1 MDSKAYLL
9 SGAAGL
15 ALTFGLGEIAYA
27 QSLALEEI
35 VVTARKREESL
46 QEVPL
51 AISVFSA
58 DDIDR
63 SGFKGLEELS
73 LQVAG
78 LQYSDQGG
86 QRPGRFNP
94 AIRFRGMNVNSNIPT
109 FQLGALFV
117 DGIYVLGS
125 THSIPLDD
133 LERVEVIKGPQA
145 AYFGRNTFG
154 GAVNYIT
161 RNPST
166 EEFSGKIQASGA
178 TYDEFDVSGSFEGPL
193 VEGKLAARVGARLYS
208 RGGMWTASDGG
219 ELGQQSTNSVN
230 ATLFATPNE
239 ALSIRLRA
247 FYGRDDDGAPAGGF
261 IGGEEND
268 TCTGKT
274 ITTKAG
280 ETANPV
286 NWFCGAVPRQGEAIS
301 RLGNFQI
308 IDGVTTLRPQIPF
321 GAIETNPNFIIDNL
335 INAPLPDVFS
345 GVPSIDKIGLV
356 RNTYRY
362 SAALDYEFQNG
373 MSAVVQG
380 GYNKMEANWIREQ
393 GLTGLVRNFSNDP
406 QTQDDISIEAR
417 LTSNQEDS
425 LRWLVGL
432 NYYEQD
438 FATSG
443 TGGSAVI
450 PCWDALPGV
459 PAESEDCR
467 PIPTLV
473 TSNGLNNIDS
483 VKTSAVFAAVSY
495 DVTDQF
501 TVNLEGRYQQDR
513 LDKAGV
519 DIDANTFLP
528 RVILQYQP
536 FEDTNL
542 YASYSKGVLPGESNA
557 FLINADAQEL
567 VQYEAQLGN
576 RVFDILPEEQL
587 DSYEI
592 GWKQTAFDSRL
603 SFSTALY
610 YGKWKNQK
618 SRVVASIQETCKP
631 FNANST
637 GCRPQD
643 LTPLGDLQSL
653 ADGTPIFTARNTT
666 ITGTGDVYGLEL
678 EGQALLADG
687 WTTDFSLAY
696 AASEFTDFES
706 NFEQTYA
713 NFIDMK
719 GNEHARYPK
728 WTGSISSTYTQP
740 LNDDWDWFVRGD
752 AIYFG
757 KTWVSVA
764 NLAQCNDYWLFNAR
778 AGVERDDLRVEL
790 WVKNAF
796 DDDNWSACARWTDF
810 SRKIDFAFFT
820 FYQGVAVTPQ
830 NKRQFGLKTSLS
842 F

>member
-1 MDSKAYLL
+1 MSKKYLMY
-9 SGAAGL
+9 GAAGL
-15 ALTFGLGEIAYA
+15 ALTMGLGEAAYA

-46 QEVPL
+46 QEIPL

-117 DGIYVLGS
+117 DGIYVLGN

-161 RNPST
+161 SNPST
-166 EEFSGKIQASGA
+166 EEYSGKIQASGA
-178 TYDEFDVSGSFEGPL
+178 TYDEFDVSASFDAPL
-193 VEGKLAARVGARLYS
+193 VEGKLAARIGGRLYS
-208 RGGMWTASDGG
+208 RGGMFTASDGG
-219 ELGQQSTNSVN
+219 ELGKQSTRTIN
-230 ATLFATPNE
+230 ATVYATPNDN
-239 ALSIRLRA
+239 LSIRLRA

-261 IGGEEND
+261 VGGDEND
-268 TCTGKT
+268 TCSGMT
-274 ITTKAG
+274 ITTNAG

-286 NWFCGAVPRQGEAIS
+286 NWFCGQVPGLGEAIS
-301 RLGNFQI
+301 RVGDFKI
-308 IDGVTTLRPQIPF
+308 IDSVTTLRPQLPA
-321 GAIETNPNFIIDNL
+321 GSIETNPNFVIDNL
-335 INAPLPDVFS
+335 INAPQPAIFS
-345 GVPSIDKIGLV
+345 GIPSIDKVGLV

-362 SAALDYEFQNG
+362 SAAFNYDFDNG
-373 MSAVVQG
+373 MSAVLQG
-380 GYNKMEANWIREQ
+380 GYNKVETNWIREQ
-393 GLTGLVRNFSNDP
+393 GLTRLVRNLSNDP
-406 QTQDDISIEAR
+406 QLQDDISIEAR
-417 LTSNQEDS
+417 LTSNQEDR
-425 LRWLVGL
+425 LRWLAGI

-443 TGGSAVI
+443 TGGRSVL
-450 PCWDALPGV
+450 PCWDALPGD
-459 PAESEDCR
+459 PATSEECR

-473 TSNGLNNIDS
+473 TSNGLNNVDS
-483 VKTSAVFAAVSY
+483 VKTTGYFAAVSY
-495 DVTDQF
+495 DVTDEF
-501 TVNLEGRYQQDR
+501 TINLEGRYQQDR
-513 LDKAGV
+513 LDKAGR

-536 FEDTNL
+536 LEDTNL

-557 FLINADAQEL
+557 FIVNADAQEL
-567 VQYEAQLGN
+567 AQYEAQLGD
-576 RVFDILPEEQL
+576 RAFAILPEEEL

-592 GWKQTAFDSRL
+592 GWKQSALDGRL
-603 SFSTALY
+603 NISSAIY
-610 YGKWKNQK
+610 YGEWKNQK
-618 SRVVASIQETCKP
+618 SRVVATIRETCKP

-653 ADGTPIFTARNTT
+653 ADGTPISTARNTT
-666 ITGTGDVYGLEL
+666 ITGTGKVYGLEL
-678 EGQALLADG
+678 EGQALLAEG
-687 WTTDFSLAY
+687 WSTNFSLAY

-706 NFEQTYA
+706 NFEQTFA
-713 NFIDMK
+713 GFINME

-728 WTGSISSTYTQP
+728 WTGSISSTYTRP
-740 LNDDWDWFVRGD
+740 LNDEWDWFVRGD

-764 NLAQCNDYWLFNAR
+764 NLAQCNDYWLFNSR
-778 AGVERDDLRVEL
+778 AGVERDNLRVEL
-790 WVKNAF
+790 WVKNLF
-796 DDDNWSACARWTDF
+796 NDDNWSACARWTDF
-810 SRKIDFAFFT
+810 SRKIDFARFT

-830 NKRQFGLKTSLS
+830 NKRQFGLKTSLN

>member
-1 MDSKAYLL
+1 MSKRDLL
-9 SGAAGL
+9 YGAGAL
-15 ALTFGLGEIAYA
+15 ALSFAASEVALA

-46 QEVPL
+46 QEIPL

-178 TYDEFDVSGSFEGPL
+178 TYDEFDVSASVEGP
-193 VEGKLAARVGARLYS
+193 VVDGKLAARIGARLYS
-208 RGGMWTASDGG
+208 RGGMWTATDGG
-219 ELGQQSTNSVN
+219 ELGEQSTRTIN

-239 ALSIRLRA
+239 NLSLRLRA

-261 IGGEEND
+261 VGGEEND
-268 TCTGKT
+268 TCSGTT

-280 ETANPV
+280 EQANPV
-286 NWFCGAVPRQGEAIS
+286 NWFCGQVPGLGEAIS
-301 RLGNFQI
+301 RVGNFKI
-308 IDGVTTLRPQIPF
+308 IDGVTTLRPQLEA
-321 GAIETNPNFIIDNL
+321 GTIETNPDFVIDAL
-335 INAPLPDVFS
+335 INAPQPDIFS

-362 SAALDYEFQNG
+362 SGALNYDFDNG
-373 MSAVVQG
+373 MSAVIQG
-380 GYNKMEANWIREQ
+380 GFNKMEANWLREQ
-393 GLTGLVRNFSNDP
+393 GLTSLVRNISNDP
-406 QTQDDISIEAR
+406 QFQEDLSVEAR
-417 LTSNQEDS
+417 LTSNQEGK
-425 LRWLVGL
+425 LRWLVGV
-432 NYYEQD
+432 NYFEQD

-443 TGGSAVI
+443 TGGRSVL
-450 PCWDALPGV
+450 PCWDTLPNQAATG
-459 PAESEDCR
+459 PGCR
-467 PIPTLV
+467 AIPTLV
-473 TSNGLNNIDS
+473 TSNGLNNIDH
-483 VKTSAVFAAVSY
+483 VETTGLFAAVSY
-495 DVTDQF
+495 DVTDEF
-501 TVNLEGRYQQDR
+501 TINLEGRYQEDR
-513 LDKAGV
+513 LDKAGR
-519 DIDANTFLP
+519 DIDANTILP

-536 FEDTNL
+536 TEETNL
-542 YASYSKGVLPGESNA
+542 YASFSQGVLPGESNA
-557 FLINADAQEL
+557 FVVNADAQEL
-567 VQYEAQLGN
+567 AQYQAQLGD
-576 RVFDILPEEQL
+576 RVFAILPEEKL

-592 GWKQTAFDSRL
+592 GWKQAAFDGRL
-603 SFSTALY
+603 NFSTAAY
-610 YGKWKNQK
+610 YGKWSNQK
-618 SRVVASIQETCKP
+618 SRVVASIRETCKP
-631 FNANST
+631 FNATST

-666 ITGTGDVYGLEL
+666 ITGTGEVYGLEL
-678 EGQALLADG
+678 EGQALLAEG
-687 WTTDFSLAY
+687 WTADFSLAY
-696 AASEFTDFES
+696 AASKFTDFES

-728 WTGSISSTYTQP
+728 WTGSITSTYTQA
-740 LNDDWDWFVRGD
+740 LTDTWDWFVRGD

-778 AGVERDDLRVEL
+778 AGIERDDLRVEL

-796 DDDNWSACARWTDF
+796 DDDNYSACARWTDF
-810 SRKIDFAFFT
+810 SRPIDFGFFT
-820 FYQGVAVTPQ
+820 FFQGVAVTPQ
-830 NKRQFGLKTSLS
+830 NKRQFGLKTSIN

>member
-1 MDSKAYLL
+1 MPKKYLMC
-9 SGAAGL
+9 GAA
-15 ALTFGLGEIAYA
+15 ALTMAFGASEAVYA
-27 QSLALEEI
+27 QGLALEEI

-117 DGIYVLGS
+117 DGIYVLGN

-133 LERVEVIKGPQA
+133 VAQVEVIKGPQA

-161 RNPST
+161 SNPST

-178 TYDEFDVSGSFEGPL
+178 TYEEFDVSASLEGPL

-219 ELGQQSTNSVN
+219 ELGEQSTNSIN
-230 ATLFATPNE
+230 ATIFATPNE
-239 ALSIRLRA
+239 NLSIRLRA

-261 IGGEEND
+261 IGGQEND
-268 TCTGKT
+268 TCSG
-274 ITTKAG
+274 TTVTTNAG
-280 ETANPV
+280 EQAMPV
-286 NWFCGAVPRQGEAIS
+286 NWFCGQVPGQGEAIS
-301 RLGNFQI
+301 RTGDFQI
-308 IDGVTTLRPQIPF
+308 INSVTTLRPQFPA
-321 GAIETNPNFIIDNL
+321 GSIETNPNIFIDSL
-335 INAPLPDVFS
+335 INAPQPDIFS
-345 GVPSIDKIGLV
+345 GIPSIDKIGLV

-362 SAALDYEFQNG
+362 SAALNYDFDNG
-373 MSAVVQG
+373 MSAVLQG
-380 GYNKMEANWIREQ
+380 GYNKVETNWIREQ
-393 GLTGLVRNFSNDP
+393 GLTALVRNLSNDP
-406 QTQDDISIEAR
+406 QLQDDISVEAR
-417 LTSNQEDS
+417 LSSNQEDR

-443 TGGSAVI
+443 TGGRSVL
-450 PCWDALPGV
+450 PCWDSLPFSPETG
-459 PAESEDCR
+459 AECR

-483 VKTSAVFAAVSY
+483 VKTSAVFAAISY
-495 DVTDQF
+495 DVTDNF
-501 TVNLEGRYQQDR
+501 TINLEGRYQEDR
-513 LDKAGV
+513 LDKAGR
-519 DIDANTFLP
+519 DIDANTILP

-536 FEDTNL
+536 FEETNL
-542 YASYSKGVLPGESNA
+542 YASFSQGVLPGESNA
-557 FLINADAQEL
+557 FVVNADAQEL
-567 VQYEAQLGN
+567 AQYQAQLGD
-576 RVFDILPEEQL
+576 RVFAILPEEKL

-592 GWKQTAFDSRL
+592 GWKQTAFDGRL
-603 SFSTALY
+603 SFASAIY
-610 YGKWKNQK
+610 YGEWANQK
-618 SRVVASIQETCKP
+618 SRVVATIRETCKV
-631 FNANST
+631 FNQRST

-643 LTPLGDLQSL
+643 LTPLGELASL
-653 ADGTPIFTARNTT
+653 ADGTPISTPRNTT
-666 ITGTGDVYGLEL
+666 ITGTGEVYGLEF

-687 WTTDFSLAY
+687 WTADFSFAY
-696 AASEFTDFES
+696 AKSKFTDFES

-713 NFIDMK
+713 NFINME

-728 WTGSISSTYTQP
+728 WTGSISSTYTGS
-740 LNDDWDWFVRGD
+740 LTDEWDWFVRGD

-764 NLAQCNDYWLFNAR
+764 NLAQCNDYWLFNSR
-778 AGVERDDLRVEL
+778 AGVEKDNLRVEL
-790 WVKNAF
+790 WVKNLF

-810 SRKIDFAFFT
+810 SRPIDFGFFT

-830 NKRQFGLKTSLS
+830 NKRQFGLKTSIN

>member
-1 MDSKAYLL
+1 MTQKKHLIY
-9 SGAAGL
+9 GAAGL
-15 ALTFGLGEIAYA
+15 ALTFGLGEAAYA
-27 QSLALEEI
+27 QTLALEEI

-46 QEVPL
+46 QEIPL

-178 TYDEFDVSGSFEGPL
+178 TYDEFDVSASFEGPL
-193 VEGKLAARVGARLYS
+193 VEGKLAGRIGARLYT
-208 RGGMWTASDGG
+208 RGGMFTASDGG
-219 ELGQQSTNSVN
+219 ELGEQSTNSIN
-230 ATLFATPNE
+230 ATLYATPNDN
-239 ALSIRLRA
+239 LSIRLRA

-261 IGGEEND
+261 IGGDEND
-268 TCTGKT
+268 TCSGQT
-274 ITTKAG
+274 ITTNAG
-280 ETANPV
+280 VQANPV
-286 NWFCGAVPRQGEAIS
+286 NWFCGQVPGQGQAIS
-301 RLGNFQI
+301 RVGDFKI
-308 IDGVTTLRPQIPF
+308 IDSVTTLTPQLPA
-321 GAIETNPNFIIDNL
+321 GSIETNPNFVIDNL
-335 INAPLPDVFS
+335 INAPQPAIFANI
-345 GVPSIDKIGLV
+345 PSIDKIGLV
-356 RNTYRY
+356 RNTFRY
-362 SAALDYEFQNG
+362 SAAFDYEFDNG

-393 GLTGLVRNFSNDP
+393 GLTRLVRNISNDP
-406 QTQDDISIEAR
+406 QLQDDLSIEAR
-417 LTSNQEDS
+417 LSSNQENR

-432 NYYEQD
+432 NYFEQD
-438 FATSG
+438 FASAG
-443 TGGSAVI
+443 TGGRSVL
-450 PCWDALPGV
+450 PCWDALPGD
-459 PAESEDCR
+459 PATSAECR

-473 TSNGLNNIDS
+473 TSNGVQNTDH
-483 VKTSAVFAAVSY
+483 VETSALFGAVSY
-495 DVTDQF
+495 DITDEF
-501 TVNLEGRYQQDR
+501 TVNVEGRYQEDR
-513 LDKAGV
+513 LDKGGR
-519 DIDANTFLP
+519 DIDSNTILP

-536 FEDTNL
+536 MENTNL
-542 YASYSKGVLPGESNA
+542 YASYSKGVLPGEANT

-567 VQYEAQLGN
+567 AQYEAQLGG
-576 RVFDILPEEQL
+576 RAFAILPEEEL
-587 DSYEI
+587 DSYEL
-592 GWKQTAFDSRL
+592 GWKQSAFDGRL
-603 SFSTALY
+603 NVSTAAY

-618 SRVVASIQETCKP
+618 SRVVATIRETCKP
-631 FNANST
+631 SNANST
-637 GCRPQD
+637 GCRAQD
-643 LTPLGDLQSL
+643 LTAQGDLASL
-653 ADGTPIFTARNTT
+653 ADGTPISTARNTT
-666 ITGTGDVYGLEL
+666 ITGTGEVYGLEV
-678 EGQALLADG
+678 EGQALLSEG
-687 WTTDFSLAY
+687 WTADFSFAY
-696 AASEFTDFES
+696 AASKFTNFES
-706 NFEQTYA
+706 NFEQTFA

-728 WTGSISSTYTQP
+728 WTGSISSTYTRP
-740 LNDDWDWFVRGD
+740 LNNEWDWFVRAD

-764 NLAQCNDYWLFNAR
+764 NLAQCNDYWLFNSR
-778 AGVERDDLRVEL
+778 AGIERDNLRVEL
-790 WVKNAF
+790 WVKNLF
-796 DDDNWSACARWTDF
+796 NDDNWSACARWTDF
-810 SRKIDFAFFT
+810 SRKIDFARFT

-830 NKRQFGLKTSLS
+830 NKRQFGLKTSIN